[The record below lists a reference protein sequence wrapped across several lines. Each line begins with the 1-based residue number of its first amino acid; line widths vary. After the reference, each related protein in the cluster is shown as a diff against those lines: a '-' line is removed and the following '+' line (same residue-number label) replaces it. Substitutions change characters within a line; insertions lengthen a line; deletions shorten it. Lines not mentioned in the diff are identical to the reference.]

1 MTDHQIDDD
10 EHDSSFGAQDSR
22 VQETAAK
29 AEQAEA
35 RRLAAFR
42 AVMATPQGRR
52 WIWWL
57 LDRCGVFR
65 TSFTGDH
72 VTYFNEGSRNVG
84 LMVIADI
91 NAACPDFYLTMMT
104 EAKDPNQ

>member
-1 MTDHQIDDD
+1 MSETEFAEASAFYESAD
-10 EHDSSFGAQDSR
+10 ED
-22 VQETAAK
+22 K
-29 AEQAEA
+29 ARQQRSEAEKAEA

-42 AVMATPQGRR
+42 AVMATADGRR

-65 TSFTGDH
+65 TSFTGDS
-72 VTYFNEGSRNVG
+72 TTFFNEGSRNVG

-91 NAACPDFYLTMMT
+91 NAACPDLFVTMMT
-104 EAKDPNQ
+104 EARDPNP

>member
-1 MTDHQIDDD
+1 MIDDD
-10 EHDSSFGAQDSR
+10 GVDSSFTDSNPS
-22 VQETAAK
+22 AADALALAK
-29 AEQAEA
+29 RAEEK
-35 RRLAAFR
+35 RLAAFR
-42 AVMATPQGRR
+42 AVMATPEGRR

-65 TSFTGDH
+65 TSFTGDNA
-72 VTYFNEGSRNVG
+72 TFFNEGSRNVG

-104 EAKDPNQ
+104 EAKDPHP